1 MAIKNEFKSYR
12 KKPIVIKAIQVKDF
26 IKKVYKSPVEIN
38 GRWIWIFE
46 KYIMIETEEGQMQAW
61 LNDYLII
68 GIAGEI
74 YPCKEEIFH
83 KTYSIDN

>member
-1 MAIKNEFKSYR
+1 
-12 KKPIVIKAIQVKDF
+12 
-26 IKKVYKSPVEIN
+26 
-38 GRWIWIFE
+38 
-46 KYIMIETEEGQMQAW
+46 MIETEEGQMQAW